1 MSTPI
6 PDKRPENAPS
16 EVAGSQPQQ
25 ERAELVELEPISAT
39 QGGLLGNKYDT
50 GLGWQYS

>member
-1 MSTPI
+1 MSTPT
-6 PDKRPENAPS
+6 PDTRSENEPS
-16 EVAGSQPQQ
+16 ELAGSQPQQ
-25 ERAELVELEPISAT
+25 ESAELVELEPISAT